1 MRLLLLRAQD
11 YVLVDLAL
19 AEVLEIGVDLGL
31 QVVEPARLEF
41 VGLHLLLINDLFD
54 CHQGQLGG
62 LAESRG
68 DLGRLEELGRLHR
81 GVLHQAIAF
90 EEFH

>member
-1 MRLLLLRAQD
+1 ML
-11 YVLVDLAL
+11 
-19 AEVLEIGVDLGL
+19 EVGVDLGL

-41 VGLHLLLINDLFD
+41 VGLHLLLINNLLDG
-54 CHQGQLGG
+54 HQGQLGR

-68 DLGRLEELGRLHR
+68 DLGGFEELGRLHR